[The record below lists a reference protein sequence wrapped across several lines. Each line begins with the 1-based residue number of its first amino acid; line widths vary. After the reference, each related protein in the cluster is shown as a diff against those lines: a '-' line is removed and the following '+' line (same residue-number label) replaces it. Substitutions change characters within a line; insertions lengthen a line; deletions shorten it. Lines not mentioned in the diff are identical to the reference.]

1 MNNKGQALV
10 SFLII
15 LPVALLIAYLVF
27 NKIYLTGEKK
37 NQERLTNILCD
48 TYKKTDSISEVKK
61 IAKLNDSKQS
71 IKIKEKKNS
80 IIVTLEKKGLF
91 KEKIRTSTICE

>member
-1 MNNKGQALV
+1 MNNKGQVLV

-15 LPVALLIAYLVF
+15 LPVAILIAYLVF

-37 NQERLTNILCD
+37 NQERLTTILCD
-48 TYKKTDSISEVKK
+48 TYDKTESVSEVKK
-61 IAKLNDSKQS
+61 VAKLNDSKQ
-71 IKIKEKKNS
+71 KIKVKEKNNK
-80 IIVTLEKKGLF
+80 IVISLEKKGIF